1 MQAMKTLLIL
11 WTLLLAAALP
21 AAAQQPLYIVNGKV
35 CDDIEQVESLPADE
49 ETIARYGAEASN
61 GVILVTLRYD
71 SPARFPSD
79 STFGSYIA
87 RRVEWDPD
95 EVAARVVLRY
105 RIAPDG
111 TLSVVQEL
119 QSTDNR
125 LKRRVLKAVSEAPRW
140 EPAMKNGQ
148 AIESEGV
155 LSIQLPEG
163 KPLPRHMELVIR

>member
-1 MQAMKTLLIL
+1 M
-11 WTLLLAAALP
+11 
-21 AAAQQPLYIVNGKV
+21 
-35 CDDIEQVESLPADE
+35 
-49 ETIARYGAEASN
+49 
-61 GVILVTLRYD
+61 
-71 SPARFPSD
+71 
-79 STFGSYIA
+79 
-87 RRVEWDPD
+87 
-95 EVAARVVLRY
+95 LRY

-148 AIESEGV
+148 AVESEGV